1 MTHFYLEGVCYSL
14 VSAEKQISYFL
25 NFQTRY
31 LNFSEKGYRES
42 EIIQVFY
49 PFPDPLPSPLLI
61 SCWQVDEA
69 GGKHEAYEGM
79 QEESGGVIKRIICL
93 PFCTFNLGSQ

>member
-1 MTHFYLEGVCYSL
+1 MAKNAERYMAHFYLEGVCYSL

-31 LNFSEKGYRES
+31 FNFSEKGYREI
-42 EIIQVFY
+42 ERIQVFY
-49 PFPDPLPSPLLI
+49 AFPDPLPSPLLI
-61 SCWQVDEA
+61 SCWQVKEA

-79 QEESGGVIKRIICL
+79 
-93 PFCTFNLGSQ
+93 

>member
-1 MTHFYLEGVCYSL
+1 MQKGMTHFYLEGVCYSL

-49 PFPDPLPSPLLI
+49 PFADPLPSPLLI

-79 QEESGGVIKRIICL
+79 
-93 PFCTFNLGSQ
+93 